1 MRELKFRA
9 YDKYHKR
16 MWSSFFE
23 DLSEL
28 ECFYDDYVYIGQVVK
43 DMMLGNDERFVF
55 MQYTNL
61 DDKNGRNIYEGD
73 KIKFRRLGQDMIGII
88 VWENQELMWYVMEEE
103 DEIYFKLGDF
113 HPSTIEVVGC
123 IYEDWTGR

>member
-1 MRELKFRA
+1 M
-9 YDKYHKR
+9 
-16 MWSSFFE
+16 
-23 DLSEL
+23 
-28 ECFYDDYVYIGQVVK
+28 
-43 DMMLGNDERFVF
+43 GNDERFVF